1 MTALVL
7 TYPDLNPVAVRLG
20 PLAIHW
26 YGIMYGLAFLIGY
39 VLLRRRVR
47 SAPYSDEPAW
57 SADDVASL
65 IFHGVAGVLLGGRL
79 GYVLFYKPAFYAT
92 HPLDIVKL
100 WDGGMSFHGGAIGV
114 VLALWWFA
122 RHQHR
127 PFLQVSDLLVPVVP
141 IGLGLG
147 RIGNFINGEL
157 WGRPAD
163 PSLPWA
169 MVFPQVD
176 NTPRHPSQLYE
187 LLLEGVL
194 LFTLLALYSRRR
206 PPMGCLSAAFLVGYG
221 VMRFTAEHFREPDS
235 FLGLLGLGL
244 SMGQW
249 LSMPMVIAGAALWWW
264 SLRRART
271 RREAAVAADPV
282 PDASVAADPVPDA
295 SVAEVPGAD
304 EPDPLPDPHSSSPE
318 RS

>member
-1 MTALVL
+1 VTPFVL
-7 TYPDLNPVAVRLG
+7 TYPDLNPVAVQLG

-39 VLLRRRVR
+39 YLMRRRVR
-47 SAPYSDEPAW
+47 SEPYSREPAW
-57 SADDVASL
+57 SVDDVSSM
-65 IFHGVAGVLLGGRL
+65 IFYVIAGVMLGGRL
-79 GYVLFYKPAFYAT
+79 GYVLIYKPTYYAT

-114 VLALWWFA
+114 ILALWLFA
-122 RHQHR
+122 RREHR
-127 PFLQVSDLLVPVVP
+127 PFLQVSDLVVPMVP

-176 NTPRHPSQLYE
+176 STPRHPSQLYE
-187 LLLEGVL
+187 FLLEGVL
-194 LFTLLALYSRRR
+194 LFVLLALYDRRR
-206 PPMGCLSAAFLVGYG
+206 PPMGCLSGAFLVGYG
-221 VMRFTAEHFREPDS
+221 VVRFIAEHFREPDS

-249 LSMPMVIAGAALWWW
+249 LCIPMVLAGAALWWW

-271 RREAAVAADPV
+271 RGTAPTPA
-282 PDASVAADPVPDA
+282 
-295 SVAEVPGAD
+295 
-304 EPDPLPDPHSSSPE
+304 
-318 RS
+318 